1 MSLFRVIRPP
11 IESVSSFAAL
21 HDVTEKA
28 NRKRNQGLR
37 LADREI

>member
-1 MSLFRVIRPP
+1 MSLFRVIRPA

-28 NRKRNQGLR
+28 NRKRNQLLR
-37 LADREI
+37 GGQPEI